1 MIIDSPNLL
10 LQCKRRRRRYLH
22 HSNGKNNICQGI
34 NVTEE
39 QYYRCRNVC
48 SPEQACLVRP
58 FIDDLI
64 YKKDNKP
71 NANKEFRMTEKVAV
85 VMGDHEI
92 DLIDAQQDNKERI
105 KKAEIGRKITE
116 MAEDQIFCHPNGTG
130 KQ

>member
-1 MIIDSPNLL
+1 MMVDSLNLL
-10 LQCKRRRRRYLH
+10 PQCKCRRRRYLY

-39 QYYRCRNVC
+39 QYYRCCNVC

-71 NANKEFRMTEKVAV
+71 DANKKLRMTEKIAV
-85 VMGDHEI
+85 VMRDHEI
-92 DLIDAQQDNKERI
+92 DLIDAEQHDKERI
-105 KKAEIGRKITE
+105 KKTEIGRKITE
-116 MAEDQIFCHPNGTG
+116 MAEDQIFCHPNSTG
-130 KQ
+130 KK

>member
-1 MIIDSPNLL
+1 MIVDSLNRLP
-10 LQCKRRRRRYLH
+10 QCKCRRRRYLY

-64 YKKDNKP
+64 YKKDNKS
-71 NANKEFRMTEKVAV
+71 NANKKLRMTEKIAV
-85 VMGDHEI
+85 VMRDHEI
-92 DLIDAQQDNKERI
+92 DLIDAEQDDKERI
-105 KKAEIGRKITE
+105 KKSEIGRKITE
-116 MAEDQIFCHPNGTG
+116 MAEDQIFCHPNSTG

>member
-1 MIIDSPNLL
+1 MMVDSLTLL
-10 LQCKRRRRRYLH
+10 PQCKCRRRRYLY

-71 NANKEFRMTEKVAV
+71 NANKEFRMTQQITI
-85 VMGDHEI
+85 VMSDHEI
-92 DLIDAQQDNKERI
+92 DLVDAEQDNKERI
-105 KKAEIGRKITE
+105 QKPEIGRKITE
-116 MAEDQIFCHPNGTG
+116 MAEDQVFCHPNSAG

>member
-1 MIIDSPNLL
+1 MMVDSPNLL
-10 LQCKRRRRRYLH
+10 PQCKCRRRRYLY

-71 NANKEFRMTEKVAV
+71 NANKKLRMTEKVAV
-85 VMGDHEI
+85 VMRDHEI
-92 DLIDAQQDNKERI
+92 DLIDAEQDDKERI
-105 KKAEIGRKITE
+105 KKTEIGRKITE
-116 MAEDQIFCHPNGTG
+116 MAEDQIFCHPNSTG
-130 KQ
+130 KK

>member
-1 MIIDSPNLL
+1 MVDSPNLL
-10 LQCKRRRRRYLH
+10 PQCKCRRRRDLY

-39 QYYRCRNVC
+39 QYYRCRNVR

-58 FIDDLI
+58 FIDNLI
-64 YKKDNKP
+64 YKKDNKS
-71 NANKEFRMTEKVAV
+71 NANKKLRMTEKIAV

-92 DLIDAQQDNKERI
+92 DLINAEQDDKERI
-105 KKAEIGRKITE
+105 KKSEIRRKITE
-116 MAEDQIFCHPNGTG
+116 VAENQIFCHPNGAG